1 MNFESASKFVIFF
14 FVRLILIKMRF
25 NGCTGPRRKIED
37 RYEFGLKVSLGFRV
51 QIEIIAAIFQPFLK
65 QQVNLKFFL

>member
-1 MNFESASKFVIFF
+1 
-14 FVRLILIKMRF
+14 MRF